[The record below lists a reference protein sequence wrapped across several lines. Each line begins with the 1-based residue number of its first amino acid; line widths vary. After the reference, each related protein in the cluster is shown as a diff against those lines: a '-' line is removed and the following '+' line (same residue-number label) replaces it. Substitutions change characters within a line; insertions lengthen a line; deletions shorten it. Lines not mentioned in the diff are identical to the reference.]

1 MALSSLSGKV
11 RVKNPANVS
20 NVRYAFLS
28 LDEAEP
34 SLGMPAGNGFVLLGN
49 VDGKRYWSNVFTGSG
64 GGAGTSNLVSFIYT
78 VGNGVSGTLASD
90 TIFDGPD
97 DNNRILAI
105 ADPKLVFVSLNG
117 IQLIQGSSYD
127 FHSKY
132 YSCNFSKWSN
142 NNRFSSNF

>member
-97 DNNRILAI
+97 DNNRILTI
-105 ADPKLVFVSLNG
+105 VIS
-117 IQLIQGSSYD
+117 
-127 FHSKY
+127 
-132 YSCNFSKWSN
+132 
-142 NNRFSSNF
+142 